1 LTQAA
6 VASAPALADWVS
18 RFRLIPAALA
28 AGAPALLGVAMV
40 LTSGDMKVA
49 LFLATVTVGIV
60 WAVVYW
66 PEFLVI
72 AYFLAGRYGFEDRL
86 APGELPFSANQVAF
100 VAVLAL
106 LAIHGRHV
114 IAVMRT
120 WTVSFLVLFTAV
132 LTLGILWSRGPEYGT
147 YKVMHT
153 LFVVLPSSMVMLAL
167 IHRRQSLLPFLA
179 ALFGLGL
186 GLDAVGLAT
195 FETSVQVGRLTSLG
209 SGPIVLARVVG
220 AALLVSVVGGIHFLR
235 TPTGRWWEIGLGIGG
250 LLCALPLLAGFVL
263 TQSRG
268 PAVALVL
275 ALGIYAAISFATDW
289 RRLVAILLLTAAAL
303 VGAGFVIEEFAAWS
317 RFDMEHPANMVS
329 LDGRREMLNLSVS
342 VVLQNPIFGVGTG
355 GWPVA
360 VYGLDMRTYPHNFF
374 VEIAAEHGVVITGLL
389 VALFGAMSVR
399 WAAAYRRAGSEDRS
413 VLVLTLVLFVYL
425 FGNIQF
431 SGDLIDNRLLWI
443 LMGAMEL
450 AIVFSAPTR
459 DRGDM
464 LVASDARLDEEFDAD
479 ATGDVGPPGT

>member
-1 LTQAA
+1 MTQAA

-209 SGPIVLARVVG
+209 SGPIVLARVDRK
-220 AALLVSVVGGIHFLR
+220 SVV
-235 TPTGRWWEIGLGIGG
+235 
-250 LLCALPLLAGFVL
+250 
-263 TQSRG
+263 
-268 PAVALVL
+268 
-275 ALGIYAAISFATDW
+275 
-289 RRLVAILLLTAAAL
+289 
-303 VGAGFVIEEFAAWS
+303 
-317 RFDMEHPANMVS
+317 
-329 LDGRREMLNLSVS
+329 
-342 VVLQNPIFGVGTG
+342 
-355 GWPVA
+355 
-360 VYGLDMRTYPHNFF
+360 
-374 VEIAAEHGVVITGLL
+374 
-389 VALFGAMSVR
+389 
-399 WAAAYRRAGSEDRS
+399 
-413 VLVLTLVLFVYL
+413 
-425 FGNIQF
+425 
-431 SGDLIDNRLLWI
+431 
-443 LMGAMEL
+443 
-450 AIVFSAPTR
+450 
-459 DRGDM
+459 
-464 LVASDARLDEEFDAD
+464 
-479 ATGDVGPPGT
+479 